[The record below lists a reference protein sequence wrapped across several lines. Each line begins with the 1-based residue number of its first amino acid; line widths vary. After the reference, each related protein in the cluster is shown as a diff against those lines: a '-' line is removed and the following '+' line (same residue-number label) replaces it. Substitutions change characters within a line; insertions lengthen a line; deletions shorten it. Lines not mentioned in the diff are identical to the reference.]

1 MSGALIKVST
11 TTVSS
16 STGYVDIVGFT
27 TDFDVY
33 MMTINKLRVTTDERD
48 IRVRFLES
56 GVPNSSA
63 NYDYAMKYLG
73 TAGNGQAGNENQTEI
88 DMSLNIGNDTGEML
102 NSIQYIYN
110 VNNSGI
116 YTMISFENTIMS
128 HLAELRGFVGC
139 GLLTVNSQVNGIRYS
154 SGGNIDSAVFTLY
167 GLKKD

>member
-1 MSGALIKVST
+1 MSGALVKVST

-33 MMTINKLRVTTDERD
+33 MMTINKFKVTTDQRD
-48 IRVRFLES
+48 IKVQFLES
-56 GVPNSSA
+56 GVVNTSS
-63 NYDYAMKYLG
+63 NYDYSMKILG
-73 TAGNGQAGNENQTEI
+73 TAGNSQAGNENQTSI

-110 VNNSGI
+110 VNDSSIN
-116 YTMISFENTIMS
+116 TLISFENTMMS
-128 HLAELRGFVGC
+128 NQAELRGFVGC
-139 GLLTVNSQVNGIRYS
+139 GLLMVNSQVNGIRYS

-167 GLKKD
+167 GIKN